1 MKLNHLGIIFLAS
14 VGLSACQQAS
24 KIGDKTQ
31 STFEKVAK
39 IQDEQAAKSA
49 AQLAGMND
57 AQRAYAAVNTKMH
70 AGMGTIPAD
79 ADEAFMTGMI
89 PHHEGAV
96 DMANI
101 ALKHGKDPEVRAL
114 AQAVIAAQGKEIAQ
128 MKAWLKT
135 RGVKPSASEGETV
148 DHSAMGH

>member
-1 MKLNHLGIIFLAS
+1 MKRSLLGMILGAIL
-14 VGLSACQQAS
+14 GLSACQQAS
-24 KIGDKTQ
+24 NVGDKTQ

-39 IQDEQAAKSA
+39 IQDEQEARSA
-49 AQLAGMND
+49 AQLAGMNE
-57 AQRAYAAVNTKMH
+57 AQKAYAAANAKMH
-70 AGMGTIPAD
+70 TGMGTIPAD
-79 ADEAFMTGMI
+79 ADEAFMSGMI

-128 MKAWLKT
+128 MKAWLKK
-135 RGVKPSASEGETV
+135 RGVKPATSEGETV

>member
-1 MKLNHLGIIFLAS
+1 MKHRHRGMILGAIF
-14 VGLSACQQAS
+14 GLSACQQAS
-24 KIGDKTQ
+24 NVGDKTQ

-39 IQDEQAAKSA
+39 IQDEEAAKSA
-49 AQLAGMND
+49 GKNEAQK
-57 AQRAYAAVNTKMH
+57 AYAAANAKMH

-79 ADEAFMTGMI
+79 ADEAFMAGMI

-101 ALKHGKDPEVRAL
+101 ALKHGKDAEVRAL

-128 MKAWLKT
+128 MKAWLKA
-135 RGVKPSASEGETV
+135 RGVKPATSEGETV